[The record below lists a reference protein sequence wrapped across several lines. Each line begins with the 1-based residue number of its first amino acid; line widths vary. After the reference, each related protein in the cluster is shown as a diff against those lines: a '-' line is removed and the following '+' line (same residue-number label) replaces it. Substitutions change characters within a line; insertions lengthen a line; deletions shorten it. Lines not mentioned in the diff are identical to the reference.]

1 MLSPAIP
8 EDGAPS
14 LFVGR
19 LDGRTIHAVGL
30 PDGARCP
37 PLLEP
42 VGLRALHGLVS
53 AEELGCASRAAQLVA
68 FDAAHRFCGRCGSRT
83 TQSPMEHSRIC
94 PCCRETVYPR
104 ISPAVIVLVT
114 RGYECLLAR
123 SPRFPPGMYSA
134 VAGFVEPG
142 ETLEHAVHRELA
154 EECGV
159 RVKDLKYAGSQPWP
173 FPHSLM
179 LGFFGTDA
187 GGTLRV
193 DGVEVES
200 AGWYHRDSL
209 PDLPPPGSI
218 ARRLIEMFVKGER

>member
-1 MLSPAIP
+1 
-8 EDGAPS
+8 
-14 LFVGR
+14 
-19 LDGRTIHAVGL
+19 
-30 PDGARCP
+30 
-37 PLLEP
+37 
-42 VGLRALHGLVS
+42 
-53 AEELGCASRAAQLVA
+53 
-68 FDAAHRFCGRCGSRT
+68 
-83 TQSPMEHSRIC
+83 
-94 PCCRETVYPR
+94 
-104 ISPAVIVLVT
+104 
-114 RGYECLLAR
+114 
-123 SPRFPPGMYSA
+123 MYSA